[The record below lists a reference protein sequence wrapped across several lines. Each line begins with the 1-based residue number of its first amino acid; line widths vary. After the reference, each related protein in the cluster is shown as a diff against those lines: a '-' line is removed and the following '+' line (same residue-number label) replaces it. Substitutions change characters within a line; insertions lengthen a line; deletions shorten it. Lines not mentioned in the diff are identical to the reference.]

1 MKKALMCLALTMVST
16 AAFAELK
23 EYRANDK
30 VRIRIAISS
39 QGANRFMVKKDRIS
53 KVIGNDDDYFIE
65 GDASRGHVFIIP
77 KTGLLP
83 GVQVLS
89 AQSPSAQAPGVQ
101 VQGVQTQGVQT
112 QGVQTQDIQGAQV
125 RDVQMSCV
133 QTPSVQTS
141 GVQMPEHKSI
151 PITIITEKGIIQDI
165 SCEVNDIDP
174 ASILIVPKVL
184 DKRIKSSTNQKTR
197 AIKAI
202 KEVISG
208 DVQDYSF
215 KRVREEYLPNL
226 PVEIIG
232 IREYSNREFKVRV
245 IECEGGTSAPGTS
258 TFGASLVKYYPRTL
272 AIVESG
278 TQIIMVEKV

>member
-101 VQGVQTQGVQT
+101 VQGVQT